1 MSTREKEQKRL
12 TAEKNR
18 RLRLLK
24 VEEKGKMVLDTKCV
38 DCTRWNKAELDAVL
52 AWYNP
57 PRRTKLTQEEKM
69 QAWINIQTKGIAP
82 PTCERWS
89 DDNERELLE
98 ASKTEI
104 TVGDTALG
112 RAQARKKNELKLS
125 ALAMT
130 DDEWA
135 EVVSA
140 RQSVMDSSLDTT
152 HQMDSFLDTTADGDE
167 D

>member
-1 MSTREKEQKRL
+1 
-12 TAEKNR
+12 
-18 RLRLLK
+18 
-24 VEEKGKMVLDTKCV
+24 MVLATKGV
-38 DCTRWNKAELDAVL
+38 DCARWNKAELDAIL

-98 ASKTEI
+98 ASKMEI

-125 ALAMT
+125 ALTMA
-130 DDEWA
+130 DNEWA
-135 EVVSA
+135 EVVLT
-140 RQSVMDSSLDTT
+140 RQSVMDSSLGTT
-152 HQMDSFLDTTADGDE
+152 NQMDSLLDTTVNGDE

>member
-1 MSTREKEQKRL
+1 
-12 TAEKNR
+12 
-18 RLRLLK
+18 
-24 VEEKGKMVLDTKCV
+24 MVLETKGV
-38 DCTRWNKAELDAVL
+38 DCTRWNKTELDAVL

-57 PRRTKLTQEEKM
+57 PRRTKMTTEEKM
-69 QAWINIQTKGIAP
+69 QAWNTIQMKGIAP

-98 ASKTEI
+98 AIKTEI

-125 ALAMT
+125 ALTMK

-135 EVVSA
+135 EVILA

-152 HQMDSFLDTTADGDE
+152 TQMDPLLDTTADGEEDE
-167 D
+167 V